1 MQSVFNEAAP
11 APLLY
16 SPSSSLVFARRKKS
30 AFKGPMMHTAN
41 LMASGGMPGIPVPEF
56 PHENATMDPAHG
68 PSKARPAARK
78 SQIIEEEEDMAEDDI
93 EEVETFDSPDE
104 DPGSPVDAIIRPE
117 EESKPFESPTGSP
130 AGSPTQFQKSLA
142 PAPDIDTSPLR
153 PPRSSSL
160 KVSRAGTADA
170 PALRDE
176 DSKTVVIT
184 STDAVA
190 P

>member
-30 AFKGPMMHTAN
+30 AFRGPMLHTAH
-41 LMASGGMPGIPVPEF
+41 LMASGVMPAPEL
-56 PHENATMDPAHG
+56 PHDNAALDSAHG
-68 PSKARPAARK
+68 ASKVRAATRK
-78 SQIIEEEEDMAEDDI
+78 SQIIEEEEDMLEEDI
-93 EEVETFDSPDE
+93 EEVETFDGPDE

-117 EESKPFESPTGSP
+117 EESKPFDCSSDSAAES
-130 AGSPTQFQKSLA
+130 QKPSLA

-160 KVSRAGTADA
+160 KASRAGTADA

-176 DSKTVVIT
+176 DSKTVVVT
-184 STDAVA
+184 STNAVA